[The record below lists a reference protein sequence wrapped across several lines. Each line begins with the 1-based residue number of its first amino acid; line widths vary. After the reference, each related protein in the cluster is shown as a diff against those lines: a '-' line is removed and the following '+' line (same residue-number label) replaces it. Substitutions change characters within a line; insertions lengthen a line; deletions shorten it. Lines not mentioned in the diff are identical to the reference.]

1 MGERVECH
9 SGFTYAER
17 PLALNWHGTRYEVA
31 AVEAQWRIPGGTRF
45 RVRTTAG
52 ARFELLYV
60 ELHDEW
66 RVHPLE
72 PAADESHPPTSP

>member
-9 SGFTYAER
+9 SGFAYAER
-17 PLALNWHGTRYEVA
+17 PLALTWHGMRYEVA
-31 AVEAQWRIPGGTRF
+31 AVEAQWRIPGGPKF
-45 RVRTTAG
+45 RVRTASG

-60 ELHDEW
+60 ELYDEW

-72 PAADESHPPTSP
+72 PTTDREAA